1 MLSSAIANKYW
12 LGNNGNMMDL
22 QSLANMGEIIGAVV
36 VILSLVYLAIQVR
49 QNTEAQRME
58 NYARAL
64 ERLAALQSTLSQ
76 DSDISLIY
84 SKGVV
89 DASKLTPQER
99 IRFTWSMYEAFG
111 AFEFMFLASKTGA
124 ILEEVWSRWSAAIAW
139 WVTFPGVQKWWESR
153 PLPFTDSFT
162 LFVESLLKD
171 NPTDVEQN
179 QRWQEFVSQSKSQ
192 T

>member
-1 MLSSAIANKYW
+1 
-12 LGNNGNMMDL
+12 MMDL

-49 QNTEAQRME
+49 QNTESQRTE

-64 ERLAALQSTLSQ
+64 ERLAAMQSMLSQ
-76 DSDISLIY
+76 DSEVSLIF

-99 IRFTWSMYEAFG
+99 IRFTWSWYEIFG
-111 AFEFMFLASKTGA
+111 AFEFMFLASKTGS
-124 ILEEVWSRWSAAIAW
+124 IGEEVWSRWSAAIAW
-139 WVTFPGVQKWWESR
+139 WLTFPGVQAWWIAR

-162 LFVESLLKD
+162 LFVESLIND
-171 NPTDVEQN
+171 NPTDAEPN
-179 QRWQEFVSQSKSQ
+179 QRWQEFISQSKSQ